1 MALPVHLT
9 MTSIWIHRLQHELTL
24 IISYTILF
32 PFYFFGGLKSLF
44 SLKEFLGKVGWTL
57 PQHKC
62 SVDPWD
68 CCMTKHFKHWF
79 LWIYNLQII
88 YLKLSPCPFSLK
100 IWPLSDILSHCTNLK
115 ILPYILYIYKA
126 VARQINL
133 QIASATMSGWFKV
146 LSTVT

>member
-9 MTSIWIHRLQHELTL
+9 MTSIWIHRLQHEFP
-24 IISYTILF
+24 ILSCICF
-32 PFYFFGGLKSLF
+32 T
-44 SLKEFLGKVGWTL
+44 FLGFKVFIFFERISWQSWMNSPPT
-57 PQHKC
+57 HKC
-62 SVDPWD
+62 SVAPWD

-79 LWIYNLQII
+79 LWIYKLQII